1 MAADQGSRLDI
12 DALRHPSE
20 PSRLALAIIAAS
32 AVVALAVFF
41 VTAIGGAGDLYGYVA
56 ALLVLLFIV
65 WLMLQLWRVRL
76 LADSVKVTAE
86 TLPEVDAALRSIRE
100 RLEYDKRVDVFI
112 VDRVARVL
120 GQPGPPIKL
129 TSFFSVRVIL
139 AEGSALGDLDDPEDR
154 SKLAF
159 IFATY
164 IGALKARQAQ
174 WTPVLAALQ
183 FTGLTKF
190 VSWFIH
196 PWLRATVYTGDRIA
210 YAICDDLAVTVHAV
224 YETLV
229 GPGVAPHLRDEGL
242 VHQAAAIRRNPVLR
256 IAQLLRPVPHASNRY
271 LQLLAF
277 ARQRSPDTFERFQGQ
292 LASSAVEMPPEVTRP
307 PRSRGTAWLVPVA
320 ALSAC
325 ALLATG
331 LLVGVSAQES
341 PVIAALGQTASTDPP
356 EPSPNPDPE
365 PEPQP
370 KPEPEPEPIE
380 PVPLSPDAV
389 DASGSAPD
397 GVDSSGESISFEP
410 RNAVDGDPSTAWRVP
425 GDGRADWITVAWTD
439 PSP

>member
-1 MAADQGSRLDI
+1 MSMC
-12 DALRHPSE
+12 S
-20 PSRLALAIIAAS
+20 SSTAS
-32 AVVALAVFF
+32 
-41 VTAIGGAGDLYGYVA
+41 
-56 ALLVLLFIV
+56 
-65 WLMLQLWRVRL
+65 
-76 LADSVKVTAE
+76 
-86 TLPEVDAALRSIRE
+86 
-100 RLEYDKRVDVFI
+100 
-112 VDRVARVL
+112 ARVL
-120 GQPGPPIKL
+120 GQPGPPIRL

-229 GPGVAPHLRDEGL
+229 GPRASPRTCVTRGWCSKQRPFGGTRFCGLRNFC
-242 VHQAAAIRRNPVLR
+242 ARFRTPVTD
-256 IAQLLRPVPHASNRY
+256 ISSC
-271 LQLLAF
+271 
-277 ARQRSPDTFERFQGQ
+277 SPSLDSGPPAHSSGFSGQ
-292 LASSAVEMPPEVTRP
+292 LASSAVEIPPEVGPTTPTPIPWYRLARARGRAERLRSTGNRTAVRSLGAGVASLLRRSDRLPRP
-307 PRSRGTAWLVPVA
+307 THPSRARTPH
-320 ALSAC
+320 
-325 ALLATG
+325 
-331 LLVGVSAQES
+331 
-341 PVIAALGQTASTDPP
+341 
-356 EPSPNPDPE
+356 
-365 PEPQP
+365 PEPQ
-370 KPEPEPEPIE
+370 PEPEPEPEPEPKSID

-397 GVDSSGESISFEP
+397 SVDSSGDV
-410 RNAVDGDPSTAWRVP
+410 NQL
-425 GDGRADWITVAWTD
+425 RAQKRCGW
-439 PSP
+439 